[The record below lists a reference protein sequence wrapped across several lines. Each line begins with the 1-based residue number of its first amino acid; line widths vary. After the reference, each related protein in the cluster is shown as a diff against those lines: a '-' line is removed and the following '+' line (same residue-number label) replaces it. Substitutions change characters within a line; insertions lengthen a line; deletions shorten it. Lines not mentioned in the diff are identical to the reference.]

1 MLWLIILFV
10 AGLVLLAVGLFFTVL
25 FGIIWISEWLGGE
38 IPTEQYWMVVAAA
51 LIITALAGKFT
62 GSVKRD

>member
-1 MLWLIILFV
+1 MLWLFILFI

-38 IPTEQYWMVVAAA
+38 IPTEQYWMVVAVTF
-51 LIITALAGKFT
+51 IIVALAGKFT
-62 GSVKRD
+62 GSVKHD